1 MKTLTK
7 ILFLSL
13 ILGSMTMCNK
23 DDPGP
28 SNSSNPEDFCT
39 GGLCDNPAA
48 RQQCIDAYNTCRAVD
63 QGDDEEC
70 KIIALGVCN
79 L

>member
-1 MKTLTK
+1 MKTIAR

-13 ILGSMTMCNK
+13 TLGFMTMCSDD
-23 DDPGP
+23 DDPA
-28 SNSSNPEDFCT
+28 SSGDPNEFCT
-39 GGLCDNPAA
+39 GGLCDNAA
-48 RQQCIDAYNTCRAVD
+48 AKQQCIDAYNNCKAVD

-70 KIIALGVCN
+70 KVIARGVCN